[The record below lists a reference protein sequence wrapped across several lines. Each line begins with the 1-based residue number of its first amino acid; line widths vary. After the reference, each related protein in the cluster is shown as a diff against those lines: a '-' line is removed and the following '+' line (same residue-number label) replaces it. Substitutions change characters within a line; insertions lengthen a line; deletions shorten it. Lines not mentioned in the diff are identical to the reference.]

1 MRSAWLAPLDDR
13 RSSQD
18 PGAYDSPPF
27 STVRQGLAALDAE
40 GPEGLCEASLR
51 DDIAW
56 LASVQRAA
64 EAMSARWLAAL
75 DRRVHEVPDGDP
87 INRTATWLHDTLH
100 LTPGAAHAQL
110 RTARTLE
117 RLPRTAAAF
126 RAGKLSAQQV
136 SVVCQAVDQ
145 SAKTSLDTG
154 EVEAAML
161 DGAEDLDPK
170 QLLKSWHSLRYRA
183 DQEAGLRAEQEQ
195 QRHSYLH
202 LRERWDGAFELEGL
216 LDAEGGTILKT
227 ALKGVLGPRSRD
239 DDRTPSERRAAG
251 LVDLARWRLE
261 AGDLPLRG
269 GERPQLTLVARLE
282 TLRLEKGSPLA
293 ELDWGPLVSGE
304 TARRIACDASVT
316 PVLVSSE
323 GEILHVGR
331 RRRTLPA
338 ATRRALNLRDRGC
351 RWPGCTAPP
360 QECEPH
366 HIVHVADGGSDD
378 LSNVRLHCSYHHRLL
393 HPENDRFRAGAG
405 QGRAP

>member
-1 MRSAWLAPLDDR
+1 MRSAWLQTLDR
-13 RSSQD
+13 LQPVQGPS
-18 PGAYDSPPF
+18 AYDGPPF
-27 STVRQGLAALDAE
+27 STVEQGLALLDE
-40 GPEGLCEASLR
+40 GGPEHLSVTSLGE
-51 DDIAW
+51 DIEW
-56 LASVQRAA
+56 MVRQQRAL
-64 EAMSARWLAAL
+64 EAMAARWLAEL
-75 DRRVHEVPDGDP
+75 DRRVEDRQHDDLLVSCAE
-87 INRTATWLHDTLH
+87 WLHDTLH
-100 LTPGAAHAQL
+100 LTHSAAHAQL
-110 RTARTLE
+110 RTARALETL
-117 RLPRTAAAF
+117 PHTAAAF
-126 RAGKLSAQQV
+126 RAGKRSAQQV

-145 SAKTSLDTG
+145 SAKTSLDAG

-161 DGAEDLDPK
+161 DGAEELDPK
-170 QLLKSWHSLRYRA
+170 ELLKSWHSLRYQA

-195 QRHSYLH
+195 QRHSHLH

-293 ELDWGPLVSGE
+293 ELDWGPLVTGE

-366 HIVHVADGGSDD
+366 HIVHVADGGSDE